1 MRPTFPIILAS
12 AVVVQLA
19 CQAFKVVLY
28 SIRDRKLRLSFFVSA
43 GGMPSAHSAFVTA
56 LSVSVGLWDG
66 FASDLFAVACVF
78 SLIIAYDAFRL
89 RGTVQHHARVLK
101 LLLARH
107 PEVEAGELTEMVG
120 HTIGEIA
127 VGILVG
133 GGFAVLV
140 HLAARALAG

>member
-1 MRPTFPIILAS
+1 MRPSFPIILAS
-12 AVVVQLA
+12 AVVVQVA

-28 SIRDRKLRLSFFVSA
+28 SIRDRRLDLSYFVSA

-66 FASDLFAVACVF
+66 FGSDLFAVSCVF
-78 SLIIAYDAFRL
+78 SLIIVYDAFRL

-101 LLLARH
+101 KLAALH

-120 HTIGEIA
+120 HSLAEIA
-127 VGILVG
+127 AGIIVG

-140 HLAARALAG
+140 FLAAAALF